1 VVRNKGAVHQPSE
14 QADMADMADRA
25 VAAERH
31 RQGAGKMD
39 DDARSTLLAF
49 L

>member
-1 VVRNKGAVHQPSE
+1 MRNKGAAYQPPE
-14 QADMADMADRA
+14 QTDMVDMADRA
-25 VAAERH
+25 VAAERN
-31 RQGAGKMD
+31 RQEAGKME